1 VAEVALSLTLLFTAG
16 LFTRS
21 FRRLLDVPLGLR
33 SDHVLVVRMPLPP
46 ERYKTATQLASFFRP
61 LITRL
66 KSTPGVESASAMSS
80 IPAYGGIRSEVQISG
95 KTHTEKWETIFQ
107 LCSQDHFSLLRIPLL
122 DGRPFLD
129 DEVNDGRKV
138 AVINKTFQRRYFGDE
153 NPIGKRIHLETLKTF
168 PDPVSEPWFEVIG
181 IVADVKNQGVQEPT
195 IPEAW
200 IPYTVT
206 GSAMRGILI
215 RTTGDPR
222 AMVRTVGREVWAV
235 DSTVAMAEPQTLDSF
250 LNTFSYAQPRLGFLL
265 VTVFASIG
273 LLLVTIGVYSVIAYS
288 TSRRTHE
295 IGLRMALGAAARDVM
310 TMILGHGLR
319 LVGMGIAI
327 GLLGSVALARVIVAQ
342 LWGVSPYE
350 PLTFASV
357 AILLLSIGLLACWVP
372 ARRATRIDPTTALR
386 YE

>member
-1 VAEVALSLTLLFTAG
+1 
-16 LFTRS
+16 
-21 FRRLLDVPLGLR
+21 
-33 SDHVLVVRMPLPP
+33 MPLPP

-80 IPAYGGIRSEVQISG
+80 IPAYGGIRSEVHISG

-122 DGRPFLD
+122 DGRSFLD

-138 AVINKTFQRRYFGDE
+138 ARVNKHLPHPPFRQQNTLRK
-153 NPIGKRIHLETLKTF
+153 PIHLETLKTF

-222 AMVRTVGREVWAV
+222 AMVRTVGREVWPI
-235 DSTVAMAEPQTLDSF
+235 DSRVPRAE
-250 LNTFSYAQPRLGFLL
+250 
-265 VTVFASIG
+265 
-273 LLLVTIGVYSVIAYS
+273 
-288 TSRRTHE
+288 
-295 IGLRMALGAAARDVM
+295 
-310 TMILGHGLR
+310 
-319 LVGMGIAI
+319 
-327 GLLGSVALARVIVAQ
+327 
-342 LWGVSPYE
+342 
-350 PLTFASV
+350 
-357 AILLLSIGLLACWVP
+357 
-372 ARRATRIDPTTALR
+372 
-386 YE
+386 